1 MSFYSRQER
10 HTKRVEF
17 VVPAPPPWGAAWVEV
32 MKAIRAA
39 TTELVV
45 AGRVKAGED
54 PSDDTLWIRSWDDAV
69 IVSYEDT
76 RTTDAPEGGDTRG

>member
-1 MSFYSRQER
+1 MATYSRQER

-32 MKAIRAA
+32 MKAIQAA
-39 TTELVV
+39 TTELVE
-45 AGRVKAGED
+45 AGRVEAGED

-69 IVSYEDT
+69 IVSYE
-76 RTTDAPEGGDTRG
+76 TTTTKET